1 MDELIHEGVI
11 AGIPAFEI
19 MDWTLAEIIE
29 QVRAYND
36 RRRRECQQLAR
47 IAYGESGMIAV
58 RFGGKGQQIPE
69 IWEVFP
75 FWTDE
80 EVREFRV
87 EKYRRI
93 MEKYAAT
100 GGGTRA

>member
-1 MDELIHEGVI
+1 
-11 AGIPAFEI
+11 

-36 RRRRECQQLAR
+36 RRRRECQQLAQ
-47 IAYGESGMIAV
+47 IAYAESGVVAA
-58 RFGGKGQQIPE
+58 RFGGKGQMIPE
-69 IWEVFP
+69 IWEAFP

-80 EVREFRV
+80 EVRSLRV

-93 MEKYAAT
+93 MDKYVAA
-100 GGGTRA
+100 GGGRYV

>member
-1 MDELIHEGVI
+1 MDELIHEGII
-11 AGIPAFEI
+11 AGISAFEI

-29 QVRAYND
+29 QVRAYSD

-47 IAYGESGMIAV
+47 IAYAESGMIAV
-58 RFGGKGQQIPE
+58 RFSGKGKQIPE

-80 EVREFRV
+80 EVQELKV

-100 GGGTRA
+100 GGGKRV